1 MNRSELDD
9 DEEEVIF
16 KKPPVGREP
25 LALEELLA
33 KRKAAAE
40 AEAKVC
46 PPFLVLRRLRSLKHP
61 FHAWR

>member
-9 DEEEVIF
+9 EEEGIF
-16 KKPPVGREP
+16 KKPAVGREP

-46 PPFLVLRRLRSLKHP
+46 LPFLLYFRSSPSDAL
-61 FHAWR
+61 A